1 MRVRKTAPV
10 TWPSPGE
17 FVLTCSRLRGK
28 DVCDCDWKGVCVL
41 NEFIFNGKKASNRRK
56 EKECSIVSKYYTADD
71 FFILVMRVQKGFAI
85 RCMRPATYIFLRNP
99 EFDSL
104 YDVPVSILDV
114 NLNDSTITV
123 GMRVPAARQDE
134 ISGVCGR

>member
-1 MRVRKTAPV
+1 M
-10 TWPSPGE
+10 
-17 FVLTCSRLRGK
+17 
-28 DVCDCDWKGVCVL
+28 
-41 NEFIFNGKKASNRRK
+41 I
-56 EKECSIVSKYYTADD
+56 

-114 NLNDSTITV
+114 NLNRFHDN
-123 GMRVPAARQDE
+123 GRNPRPFRQDE